1 MSIVRTL
8 AEIAPHHILTLVDQL
23 IEHRFLPELV
33 LEFIQHMDNQVAIL
47 NNLFSDDTAWLETRL
62 DRLRQP
68 IEAICTK
75 LVQGCI
81 QPDLDSN
88 NLCQVLRLLCGCIAR
103 FKIMIVPMS
112 DNWMQLMGLLARID
126 VTSERSVELALSLLI
141 LLPLAE
147 QEGSVF
153 RLLIKTSCLVSLLL
167 AVHLWT
173 RKTSQIVKFLQHA
186 LGHALVCFDESRVD
200 LFRQLLTTGIYAE
213 VDLATNVLSLPFERV
228 GSVADECVLELLQD
242 RVFLNHRIQPLRT
255 WLLERMRC
263 PSCGARPAFLL
274 NIIREFVSNVLES
287 PLALAPYSESCIQS
301 FLQDSNISDSSRVF
315 MLFYVLWFNH
325 HVSTKRLLPTLTA
338 EKTPSQLFEYSD
350 SLMNAFPTKLL
361 LRKLES
367 TAELADVYPPILGL
381 IAAQQPHLLNPTE
394 SLRRSMR
401 TIEASANLLG
411 ADWRLEMQNLTSA
424 DRQVVK
430 QALLLSFLRRV
441 RQAPESSLEIET
453 DVVAVLDFAIPF
465 FLEGGVG
472 QATASAF
479 LDLWLRWSGAFA
491 HALWVPTMQLLLTPS
506 GRDGHRQT
514 SVSFVGFLNDP
525 LSLLDC
531 DQRVYRRPVLLRVLL
546 EILGPLMVASRQRL
560 HQRMSVNRLTLDDLN
575 GLLLT
580 QESAIVQALLDVC
593 RRHAGDA
600 ESASLCE
607 IQETVCMFLHQ
618 QFIDNVLLMKL
629 VHFQGYEDELI
640 SMTVDG
646 IASMRTFG
654 IISLLLP
661 FDLTQPFRH
670 LSGFYPGA
678 PGSTAIREA
687 ALRSQADLEAC

>member
-8 AEIAPHHILTLVDQL
+8 AEMAPHHILTLVDQL

-33 LEFIQHMDNQVAIL
+33 LEFIQRMDNQVTIL
-47 NNLFSDDTAWLETRL
+47 NNLLSDDTTWLESRL
-62 DRLRQP
+62 DRIRLP
-68 IEAICTK
+68 IETICTK
-75 LVQGCI
+75 LVQDCI

-88 NLCQVLRLLCGCIAR
+88 HTCQVLRLLCGCIAR
-103 FKIMIVPMS
+103 FKITMVPMS
-112 DNWMQLMGLLARID
+112 DDWVQLMGLLTHID
-126 VTSERSVELALSLLI
+126 VNSERSVELALALLL
-141 LLPLAE
+141 LLPQAE
-147 QEGSVF
+147 QEVSVF

-186 LGHALVCFDESRVD
+186 LGHAIVCFNESHVD

-242 RVFLNHRIQPLRT
+242 RVFLNHRIQSLRT

-287 PLALAPYSESCIQS
+287 PQALAPYSESCIQT
-301 FLQDSNISDSSRVF
+301 FLQDSNISDASRVF

-325 HVSTKRLLPTLTA
+325 HVSTKRLQPTSIA
-338 EKTPSQLFEYSD
+338 ERLPSQLFEYSD

-367 TAELADVYPPILGL
+367 SAELADVYPPLLGL

-411 ADWRLEMQNLTSA
+411 TDWRLELKNLTSV
-424 DRQVVK
+424 DRQAVR

-441 RQAPESSLEIET
+441 RQAPESSLEVET
-453 DVVAVLDFAIPF
+453 DIVAVLDFAVPF
-465 FLEGGVG
+465 FLEGGVDRT
-472 QATASAF
+472 TASVF

-491 HALWVPTMQLLLTPS
+491 HALWVPTMRLLLPPS
-506 GRDGHRQT
+506 GREGHRHT
-514 SVSFVGFLNDP
+514 SVSFVSFLNDP

-531 DQRVYRRPVLLRVLL
+531 DQRVYRRPVLLRILL

-593 RRHAGDA
+593 RKQASEADG
-600 ESASLCE
+600 ASLSE
-607 IQETVCMFLHQ
+607 IQEIVCMFLHQ

-640 SMTVDG
+640 AVTVDG
-646 IASMRTFG
+646 IPSMRTFA
-654 IISLLLP
+654 IICLILSFGLIE
-661 FDLTQPFRH
+661 PFRH
-670 LSGFYPGA
+670 LFGFY
-678 PGSTAIREA
+678 S
-687 ALRSQADLEAC
+687 